1 MKTLNLVLEILKYV
15 IPSLVVMFTAIY
27 LIKMFLDNDQKKR
40 IFELKL
46 SNHKIITPV
55 KLQACE
61 RLMLLLERIL
71 PENLI
76 LRVNQPGMK
85 AAELH
90 GNLLKNIRDEFDH
103 NLSQQLYISTLTW
116 DLIRSAREEMVRVI
130 NTAFAEAGDCADASV
145 FALQIFK
152 IVSEL
157 HTNPVI
163 RAQKALKEEIK
174 NYL

>member
-1 MKTLNLVLEILKYV
+1 MNGLTLILEILKYV
-15 IPSLVVMFTAIY
+15 IPSLVVLFTAIY
-27 LIKMFLDNDQKKR
+27 LIKMFLENDQKKR

-55 KLQACE
+55 RLQACE
-61 RLMLLLERIL
+61 RLIMLLERIL

-76 LRVNQPGMK
+76 LRVNQAGMT

-90 GNLLKNIRDEFDH
+90 GSLLKNIRDEFDH
-103 NLSQQLYISTLTW
+103 NLSQQLYISSLTW
-116 DLIRSAREEMVRVI
+116 DLIRGAREEMVRII
-130 NTAFAEAGDCADASV
+130 NTAFAQAGENADASI
-145 FALQIFK
+145 FAMQIFK

-157 HTNPVI
+157 PANPVI
-163 RAQKALKEEIK
+163 RAQKALKDEIK